1 MLSLYTTISVESN
14 NTCQSYAIR
23 LLHLVGFSHWSQC
36 LLYAY
41 LLSPAVYKDE
51 NELYKIGPRINR
63 LNSKRINRK
72 ERNRQRTD
80 EAKKNRTC
88 SLKMEKAEWENKK
101 RLKRLRSM
109 K

>member
-1 MLSLYTTISVESN
+1 MLSLYTTIYVESN
-14 NTCQSYAIR
+14 NTCQSYTIR

-80 EAKKNRTC
+80 EAKKIGHVH
-88 SLKMEKAEWENKK
+88 
-101 RLKRLRSM
+101 
-109 K
+109 